1 MPPICFYG
9 NYNRYK
15 GQDKHYLVE
24 QILSY
29 KTPFLSVVITIS
41 YAFSPAMN
49 KNLQTVLE
57 KICKLVWKMA
67 CFCVALAT
75 SEKHHPQPHCAHIR
89 CLVSLNTQQASMNV
103 SAILSMEELNS
114 TSLLLIHFMSDAIL
128 SDCSSAAICHT
139 ATKCNEILLGCL
151 NLHCN
156 TITACLC
163 HGPA

>member
-103 SAILSMEELNS
+103 SECNS
-114 TSLLLIHFMSDAIL
+114 FYGGTQFHIFASYALHVRRHFVRLLLCCHL
-128 SDCSSAAICHT
+128 SHSN
-139 ATKCNEILLGCL
+139 KM
-151 NLHCN
+151 
-156 TITACLC
+156 
-163 HGPA
+163 